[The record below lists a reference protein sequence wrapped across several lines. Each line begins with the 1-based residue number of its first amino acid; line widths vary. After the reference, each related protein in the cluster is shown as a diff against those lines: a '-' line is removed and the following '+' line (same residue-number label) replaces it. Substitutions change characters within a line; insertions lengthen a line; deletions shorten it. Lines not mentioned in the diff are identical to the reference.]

1 MAVEAGTSGSFCAFE
16 SLEVSFNGLPKCRSV
31 CQDIELQLKPL
42 CPCAFAAVAAVAATA
57 AAVAVAVVGAF
68 AAVAAVAA
76 VAAAAINPTLNKH
89 PHRIKSLNIKS
100 SRICESDFFR
110 S

>member
-16 SLEVSFNGLPKCRSV
+16 SLEASFNGLPKCRSV

-76 VAAAAINPTLNKH
+76 AAINPTLNKH

>member
-1 MAVEAGTSGSFCAFE
+1 M
-16 SLEVSFNGLPKCRSV
+16 PKCRSV

-76 VAAAAINPTLNKH
+76 INPTLNKH

>member
-76 VAAAAINPTLNKH
+76 INPTLNKH

>member
-76 VAAAAINPTLNKH
+76 AAINPTLNKH